1 MSTWNVPSTS
11 RLASECEVPVAAIIQ
26 PFADQDPREE
36 PIPLVEPGPAGPARC
51 ASCRA
56 YINPWCTWV
65 AGGAKWKCNLCAH
78 ETEVAS
84 EYFCNLDANFL
95 RLDHLQRPELNK
107 GTVDFA
113 VSEEYW
119 TPQPPPSIRP
129 LYYSVVPQPT
139 AGVRKPQPMDYVFVF
154 DVSQE
159 AVRSGFLK
167 TACAVLLAALFGDG
181 ESIPSCFPQE
191 SRIAILAFDR
201 TLQFYNLSVRL
212 LLQLYAYTAL

>member
-1 MSTWNVPSTS
+1 M
-11 RLASECEVPVAAIIQ
+11 
-26 PFADQDPREE
+26 
-36 PIPLVEPGPAGPARC
+36 
-51 ASCRA
+51 
-56 YINPWCTWV
+56 
-65 AGGAKWKCNLCAH
+65 
-78 ETEVAS
+78 AS

-139 AGVRKPQPMDYVFVF
+139 TGVRKPQPMDYVFVF

-181 ESIPSCFPQE
+181 ESIPPCFPQE

-212 LLQLYAYTAL
+212 LPLLHAFIPLYNMSFLSQKSRGSRRCWLCQMWRTCSCRLSLVFS